1 MIGLIFMAVGI
12 IWLALSWYLATR
24 LPQWLSIQ
32 RPFARWSLSTILLLV
47 LLVGPFVDHIVGMWQ
62 FERLCAE
69 ETRLQISPAAVNTK
83 RARGLDAQ
91 SETLE
96 GYVIPINRQIRRI
109 VDLDTGEQIAQY
121 KYFSTPG
128 GSIGGLL
135 MLGGRYTCS
144 AKQRGH
150 IDEKKYDALAAQTN
164 LTFGE
169 AK

>member
-1 MIGLIFMAVGI
+1 MIGLTFLAVGLL
-12 IWLALSWYLATR
+12 WLAFSVFVGR
-24 LPQWLSIQ
+24 KLPRWLGI
-32 RPFARWSLSTILLLV
+32 RNPAGKWAVTVAAVAV
-47 LLVGPFVDHIVGMWQ
+47 LLIGPFVDHIVGMRQ
-62 FERLCAE
+62 FERLCDE

-96 GYVIPINRQIRRI
+96 GYFIPINRQIRRI
-109 VDLDTGEQIAQY
+109 IDLDTGEQIAQY

-128 GSIGGLL
+128 GRIGGLL

-150 IDEKKYDALAAQTN
+150 IDEEKYDALAAQTN

-169 AK
+169 YK